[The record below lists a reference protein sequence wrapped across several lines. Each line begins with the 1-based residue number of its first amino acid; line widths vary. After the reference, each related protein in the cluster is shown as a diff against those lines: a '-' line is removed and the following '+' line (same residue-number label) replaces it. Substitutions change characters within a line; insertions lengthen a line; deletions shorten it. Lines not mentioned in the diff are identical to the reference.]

1 MIKNVSSRK
10 STRKR
15 NAKSWEEEN
24 IGGQSRVD
32 ENGDEEKVTDLNGC
46 HQQMNDIVFNIVKAK
61 FPGGNHD
68 SAVDQSNVGQQHI
81 TWCIFCKQL

>member
-1 MIKNVSSRK
+1 M
-10 STRKR
+10 
-15 NAKSWEEEN
+15 
-24 IGGQSRVD
+24 D

-81 TWCIFCKQL
+81 T